1 MISKTQKTKLTKF
14 RSRKNPESI
23 AKEFNQFIYEKDKKE
38 KYKLAKS
45 LRKQL
50 SDDKANYWKITREHT
65 NYRDPII
72 NELINK
78 AILAVEKPNNKRSN
92 PVKTMFRDTEVVIKH
107 RGNKIIFDEEDA
119 NVIKNLIRKQY
130 SDNDDVKEI
139 LK

>member
-1 MISKTQKTKLTKF
+1 MISKTRKTKLTKF
-14 RSRKNPESI
+14 RSRKNPEGI
-23 AKEFNQFIYEKDKKE
+23 AKEFNQFINEKDKEK
-38 KYKLAKS
+38 KYKIAKS

-72 NELINK
+72 NELITK
-78 AILAVEKPNNKRSN
+78 AILAVEKPIKRSN

-107 RGNKIIFDEEDA
+107 KGNKIIFDEEDA
-119 NVIKNLIRKQY
+119 DVIKNLIRKQY
-130 SDNDDVKEI
+130 SDNDDVKDI

>member
-1 MISKTQKTKLTKF
+1 MIS
-14 RSRKNPESI
+14 RSRKTKSTRAKSRRNPNDI
-23 AKEFNQFIYEKDKKE
+23 ANEFNQFLREKNKKE
-38 KYKLAKS
+38 KYRLAKS

-65 NYRDPII
+65 NFRDSTI
-72 NELINK
+72 NELISK
-78 AILAVEKPNNKRSN
+78 AILEIERPGGKLKN
-92 PVKTMFRDTEVVIKH
+92 PVKSMFRDTEVVIKH

-119 NVIKNLIRKQY
+119 DVIKNLIRKQY

>member
-107 RGNKIIFDEEDA
+107 RGNKIIFDEEDD